1 MDFEFSNEECAKSFP
16 IEKSPWIFH
25 SGMWQ
30 VLELQCISKGLVVLG
45 FFFFPVEE
53 DAHPKPNLEGSFY
66 R

>member
-1 MDFEFSNEECAKSFP
+1 MDFEFSNKERAKSFP

-30 VLELQCISKGLVVLG
+30 VLELRYISKALVVLG
-45 FFFFPVEE
+45 SFPLEE
-53 DAHPKPNLEGSFY
+53 DVHPKPNPEGSFY